1 MNTAPFS
8 LPAFPSLRKV
18 VVADRL
24 FARIRGLIGRDGL
37 PEDTG
42 MMIENCNSIHTFFMR
57 FPIHAVFL
65 GRDGEVVKIVRDI
78 KPWTFC
84 VWGGWRAKRTLE
96 LDARRHP
103 ST

>member
-1 MNTAPFS
+1 MKTVLFE
-8 LPAFPSLRKV
+8 LPAFPRLRKAL
-18 VVADRL
+18 VADRL
-24 FARIRGLIGRDGL
+24 FSRVRGLIGRDGL

-42 MMIENCNSIHTFFMR
+42 MIIEKCNSIHTLFMR

-65 GRDGEVVKIVRDI
+65 GKNGEVVKIVRDI

-84 VWGGWRAKRTLE
+84 VWGGMRARRTLE

-103 ST
+103 SA